1 MKVEVENL
9 DRVRKKLQVSLEED
23 KVRAL
28 RESVFEDVRR
38 NARIK
43 GFRPGK
49 VPRSIVENYYKDVID
64 EEVKKK
70 MIESTMAE
78 AFLDAKVNPVSEP
91 QVFFS
96 EDGGQTSYSME
107 CEVLP
112 EFELPQYKGLEIE
125 VDPLKITEEEVD
137 NRIEALRQM
146 HAPLVDKASEEPAEN
161 GDLVIIQ
168 YEGFHQGK
176 PVKDAKS
183 DAYPVALGTPG
194 LIPEFENGLTGMR
207 RGEEKE
213 LTVDFP
219 ADNPDKNIAGK
230 QVTFIIRVKEIK
242 KQQTP
247 ELNDDFA
254 KDAGFEDM
262 ASLKEGVTGELQ
274 KEKESQK
281 QMATNTKIVDAL
293 LAGTDIPVPQRMLQ
307 KRVEAMAQDARMRMR
322 ADRLGNEQEA
332 RIAMALRK
340 EMEPEAEKRIRAEMI
355 LSKIAEAEGI
365 TVNDEDVD
373 QRLRKIAEDTKRAY
387 DYIKDFYEKNDLL
400 DNLQVTLLEEKSL
413 EFVKNNATIREKE

>member
-9 DRVRKKLQVSLEED
+9 DRVRKKVQVSLEED

-28 RESVFEDVRR
+28 RESVFEEVRR
-38 NARIK
+38 RARIK

-70 MIESTMAE
+70 IVESTMAE
-78 AFLDAKVNPVSEP
+78 AFLEAKINPVSEP
-91 QVFFS
+91 QVVFP
-96 EDGGQTSYSME
+96 EDGSNDAYSME

-112 EFELPQYKGLEIE
+112 EFELPQYKGLEVE
-125 VDPLKITEEEVD
+125 VDQLKITDEEVD

-146 HAPLVDKASEEPAEN
+146 HAQLVDKAPEESA
-161 GDLVIIQ
+161 GKDDLVIIQ

-194 LIPEFENGLTGMR
+194 LMPEFENGLLGMR
-207 RGEEKE
+207 VNEEKE
-213 LTVDFP
+213 LAVDFP

-230 QVTFIIRVKEIK
+230 QVTFKIHVKEIK
-242 KQQTP
+242 EQHTP
-247 ELNDDFA
+247 ELNDEFA
-254 KDAGFEDM
+254 KDAGFEDL
-262 ASLKEGVTGELQ
+262 ARLREGVTGELQ

-281 QMATNTKIVDAL
+281 QIATNAKIVDAL

-322 ADRLGNEQEA
+322 TDRLGNEQEA
-332 RIAMALRK
+332 RIAMALKK
-340 EMEPEAEKRIRAEMI
+340 EMEPEAEKRIRAEMV

-365 TVNDEDVD
+365 TVDDADVD
-373 QRLRKIAEDTKRAY
+373 QRLRRIAEDTKRAY
-387 DYIKDFYEKNDLL
+387 DYIKEFYEKNDLL
-400 DNLQVTLLEEKSL
+400 DGLQASILEEKSL
-413 EFVKNNATIREKE
+413 DFVKNNATIREKE